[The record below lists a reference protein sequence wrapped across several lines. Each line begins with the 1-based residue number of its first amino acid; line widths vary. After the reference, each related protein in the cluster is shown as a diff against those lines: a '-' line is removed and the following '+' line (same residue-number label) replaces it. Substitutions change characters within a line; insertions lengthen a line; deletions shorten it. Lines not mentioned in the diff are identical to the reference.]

1 VIWRNLDLAM
11 ADQPAANFNMI
22 LPLGAEQR
30 RPRGFFPTDVAGEK
44 FISHSVKR
52 KAANWVQCK

>member
-1 VIWRNLDLAM
+1 M